1 LSDAYSDAVFLGVN
15 DESPTVIERTRRN
28 LGLSFPSA
36 YDSNGAIADLFG
48 VRALPTTIVI
58 DRNGLIVEAIEGFR
72 RDGAVIRA
80 IELAQRGSV
89 SLLNG
94 HSDAQPRRSWSR
106 ELPPR
111 PFSITAADAATSSTI
126 LKSGRSEKGGPRW
139 TRNGMRCSYDY

>member
-36 YDSNGAIADLFG
+36 YDSDGAIADLFG

-72 RDGAVIRA
+72 RDGAVMRA
-80 IELAQRGSV
+80 IELARRGSV

-94 HSDAQPRRSWSR
+94 HSDAPAAE
-106 ELPPR
+106 ELE
-111 PFSITAADAATSSTI
+111 S
-126 LKSGRSEKGGPRW
+126 
-139 TRNGMRCSYDY
+139 